1 VAERGVFLVFEGG
14 EATGKST
21 QARRLSQALGARL
34 TREPGGTPLG
44 EALRPLALF
53 ESAGAIDARS
63 ELLLM
68 VAARAEHVARVIRPT
83 IEAGEHVVCDRFSGS
98 SVAYQGYGRGLPI
111 KDVRAACELAT
122 DGLDPDL
129 NLLMD
134 LDVAEART
142 RRSRADD
149 HIESAG
155 ADFHHRVRQ
164 GFQALAAEDP
174 LHWAVID
181 ASRHPDEVEA
191 AVRGVLRERL
201 GLIVS

>member
-1 VAERGVFLVFEGG
+1 VAERGLFLVFEGG

-21 QARRLSQALGARL
+21 QARRLSSALGARL

-83 IEAGEHVVCDRFSGS
+83 IESGGHVVCDRFNGS
-98 SVAYQGYGRGLPI
+98 TVAYQGYGRGLPI
-111 KDVRAACELAT
+111 TDVRTACELAT

-129 NLLMD
+129 NLLLD
-134 LDVAEART
+134 LDVATARA

-155 ADFHHRVRQ
+155 AEFHHRVRQ
-164 GFQALAAEDP
+164 GFQALAAEDQ

-181 ASRHPDEVEA
+181 ASGDPDEVET
-191 AVRGVLRERL
+191 AVRGVVRERL
-201 GLIVS
+201 GLFVP

>member
-1 VAERGVFLVFEGG
+1 
-14 EATGKST
+14 
-21 QARRLSQALGARL
+21 
-34 TREPGGTPLG
+34 
-44 EALRPLALF
+44 
-53 ESAGAIDARS
+53 
-63 ELLLM
+63 M
-68 VAARAEHVARVIRPT
+68 VAARAEHVARVIRPA

>member
-1 VAERGVFLVFEGG
+1 VAERGLFIVFEGG

-21 QARRLSQALGARL
+21 QASRLSRALGARL

-53 ESAGAIDARS
+53 ESAGAIDPRS

-83 IEAGEHVVCDRFSGS
+83 IESGEHVVCDRFSGS
-98 SVAYQGYGRGLPI
+98 TVAYQGYGRGLPI
-111 KDVRAACELAT
+111 TDVRAACELAT

-134 LDVAEART
+134 LDVSVART

-174 LHWAVID
+174 RHWAVID
-181 ASRHPDEVEA
+181 ASGDPDEVEA
-191 AVRGVLRERL
+191 AVRGVLRQRL
-201 GLIVS
+201 GLFVP

>member
-1 VAERGVFLVFEGG
+1 VAERGLFIVFEGG

-21 QARRLSQALGARL
+21 QANRLSRALGARF

-83 IEAGEHVVCDRFSGS
+83 IEEGVHVVCDRFSGS
-98 SVAYQGYGRGLPI
+98 TVAYQGYGRGLPI

-122 DGLDPDL
+122 DGLNPDL
-129 NLLMD
+129 NLLLD
-134 LDVAEART
+134 LDVVAARA

-149 HIESAG
+149 QIESAG
-155 ADFHHRVRQ
+155 ADFHDRVRE
-164 GFQALAAEDP
+164 GFQALAGEDP
-174 LHWAVID
+174 VHWAVID
-181 ASRHPDEVEA
+181 ASGSPDEVETAIGA
-191 AVRGVLRERL
+191 ALRERL
-201 GLIVS
+201 GLFVP

>member
-68 VAARAEHVARVIRPT
+68 VAARAEHVARVIRPA

-191 AVRGVLRERL
+191 AVRGALRERL